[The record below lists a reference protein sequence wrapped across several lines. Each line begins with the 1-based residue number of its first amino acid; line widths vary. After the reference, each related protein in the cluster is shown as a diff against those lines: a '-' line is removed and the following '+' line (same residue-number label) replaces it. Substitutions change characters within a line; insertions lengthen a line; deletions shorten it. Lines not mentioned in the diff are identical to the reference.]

1 MNEVDLTRYRYA
13 RADLEW
19 LPPSRLRVGDLLA
32 SAGPPGTGRHAGNPV
47 VAVDWAGW
55 SPFWAADTWRVRY
68 RTPWGEQEFVNPDT
82 MHVWRVRRDR
92 T

>member
-1 MNEVDLTRYRYA
+1 MTDVDLTRYRYD
-13 RADLEW
+13 RADLER

-32 SAGPPGTGRHAGNPV
+32 AAGPPGTNRHAGNPV
-47 VAVDWAGW
+47 VAVGRAGW
-55 SPFWAADTWRVRY
+55 SSFWAVDTWRVRY

-82 MHVWRVRRDR
+82 MHVYRVRRDR